1 MRKSKFSIMEL
12 ESYLNLIQTLIDDI
26 IRKSNI
32 NNDINNLS
40 SKSTKLNRLNRQRD
54 KIIAEIEK
62 KLDET
67 FSEKD

>member
-1 MRKSKFSIMEL
+1 MEL

>member
-12 ESYLNLIQTLIDDI
+12 ESYLNLTQTLIDDI

-40 SKSTKLNRLNRQRD
+40 KITNLNRLNRQRD
-54 KIIAEIEK
+54 KIIGEIEK